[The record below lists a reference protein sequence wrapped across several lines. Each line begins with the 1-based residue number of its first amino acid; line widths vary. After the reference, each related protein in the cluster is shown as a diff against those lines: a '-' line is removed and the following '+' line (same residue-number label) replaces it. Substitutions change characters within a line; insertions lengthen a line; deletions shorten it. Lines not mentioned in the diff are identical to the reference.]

1 MNKATI
7 LKKIEIGINNLKQEE
22 ALHFSHVAS
31 TLVNTYTSK
40 NQKAIVFFFDT
51 ELDEVELIPINA
63 DENETNKLLSF
74 IVNLQGIDRPYDS

>member
-7 LKKIEIGINNLKQEE
+7 LKNIEIGINNLKQEE
-22 ALHFSHVAS
+22 VQHFSHVAS
-31 TLVNTYTSK
+31 KLMNSYTSK
-40 NQKAIVFFFDT
+40 TQQAIVFFFDT

-74 IVNLQGIDRPYDS
+74 IINLQRIDRPYDS